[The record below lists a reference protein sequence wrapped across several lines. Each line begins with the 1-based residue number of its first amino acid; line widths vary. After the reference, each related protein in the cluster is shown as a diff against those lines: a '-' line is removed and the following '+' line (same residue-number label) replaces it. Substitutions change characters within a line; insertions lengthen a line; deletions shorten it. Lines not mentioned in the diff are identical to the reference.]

1 MNYTCPYCGR
11 HTTITDP
18 NHYGTWNHLYLNKST
33 LGDVGFRVNAITCPN
48 EECNKLVL
56 TGALTRSYNQR
67 ASGEIQ
73 TWRLLPESEAKVL
86 PDYIPT
92 PIQEDYYEAC
102 RIRDLSPKASA
113 TLARR
118 CLQGMIRDFWGISDS
133 TLKKEIDALEEKV
146 DADVWESI
154 DAVRSVGNIGSHM
167 EKDINIIIDVEPK
180 EAQLLIGLIEQLV
193 EEWYVA
199 REDRKN
205 KTQKLKDLATSKKLP
220 LSEKE

>member
-18 NHYGTWNHLYLNKST
+18 NHYETWNRLYLNKSI
-33 LGDVGFRVNAITCPN
+33 LGDVGFGVNAITCPN
-48 EECNKLVL
+48 KECNKLVL
-56 TGALTRSYNQR
+56 TGTLTRSYNQR
-67 ASGEIQ
+67 ASGEIK

-86 PDYIPT
+86 PDYIPK

-102 RIRDLSPKASA
+102 HIRDLSPKASA

-118 CLQGMIRDFWGISDS
+118 CLQGMIRDFWGIKDS

-154 DAVRSVGNIGSHM
+154 DAVRSVGNIGAHM
-167 EKDINIIIDVEPK
+167 EKDINIIIDVEID

-193 EEWYVA
+193 DEWYVA
-199 REDRKN
+199 REDRK
-205 KTQKLKDLATSKKLP
+205 KRAQKLKDLAISKKTP
-220 LSEKE
+220 PVQEE